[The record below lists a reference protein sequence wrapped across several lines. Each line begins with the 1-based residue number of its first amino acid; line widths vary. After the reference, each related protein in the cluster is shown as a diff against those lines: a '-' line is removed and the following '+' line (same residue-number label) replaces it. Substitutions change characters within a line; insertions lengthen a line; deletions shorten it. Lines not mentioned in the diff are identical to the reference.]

1 MKNNKK
7 LIIENI
13 ITINKILNEL
23 QMQTPDIEYMPGSSY
38 QKNQKRPSRNKG
50 EIIFNL
56 SDTSDMAGDDIYGT
70 LSQSLRPMK
79 LVSKY
84 MAPGIIAK
92 IKTDFSDIN
101 KKLEQFIEDSKKQSD
116 NQNFILERNLMG
128 ELAELV
134 KLTSA
139 VLIYVPWVNAGKLLM
154 NLLKLTPIIANVYT
168 SKKISKTDLKSIT
181 EYVNRIFT
189 ILSNSRINDREI
201 SVFNA

>member
-23 QMQTPDIEYMPGSSY
+23 QQVPDIEIMPGSSHY
-38 QKNQKRPSRNKG
+38 KNNKKRSLKSS
-50 EIIFNL
+50 EITFNL
-56 SDTSDMAGDDIYGT
+56 SDTSDMAGDDIYSN

-84 MAPGIIAK
+84 MVPGIVAK

-101 KKLEQFIEDSKKQSD
+101 KKLEQFIEDSKKQTET
-116 NQNFILERNLMG
+116 QNFILERNLIG

-139 VLIYVPWVNAGKLLM
+139 VLIYIPWVNAGKLLM
-154 NLLKLTPIIANVYT
+154 NLLKVTPIIAGIYT
-168 SKKISKTDLKSIT
+168 TKKVSKSDLSSIIQ
-181 EYVNRIFT
+181 YVNRIFI

>member
-7 LIIENI
+7 IIIENTI
-13 ITINKILNEL
+13 IINKILNEF
-23 QMQTPDIEYMPGSSY
+23 QEVPNIEIIPGSSHD
-38 QKNQKRPSRNKG
+38 KKDKRKTYSKS
-50 EIIFNL
+50 EITFNL
-56 SDTSDMAGDDIYGT
+56 SDTSDMTGDDIYSNLGM
-70 LSQSLRPMK
+70 SLRPMK

-84 MAPGIIAK
+84 MVPGIVAK

-101 KKLEQFIEDSKKQSD
+101 KKLEQFIEDSKKQTET
-116 NQNFILERNLMG
+116 QNFILERNLIG

-139 VLIYVPWVNAGKLLM
+139 VLIYIPWVNAGKLLM
-154 NLLKLTPIIANVYT
+154 NLLKLTPIIAGIYT
-168 SKKISKTDLKSIT
+168 TKKVSKSDLVSIVQ
-181 EYVNRIFT
+181 YVKRIFI